1 MDSVNGNQT
10 TGASSQNEL
19 DFGFDYEPITP
30 KKSVPPSESL
40 LGKAKGFFSKKE
52 PPEPQFHVRKEPTF
66 GESEQ
71 YVQAK
76 PFPPSVTESAAAV
89 TVSIPSAEAGVSHPS
104 LSQAELSESRIKREE
119 IDENKDIPDTATTET
134 SASQSSSAETVVIAT
149 ASRLKT
155 PERWKILQILP
166 EKHRRLFITLLGFV
180 LLLIIFLALKPKSD
194 SVVSFEQQNSHE
206 IPIQFQPLDQSK
218 SAQADF
224 LNSEILPFDN
234 TIADSASMVELQS
247 AQNTPIIPLSETI
260 RQMNQATAMPKT
272 QSASTQTNSIS
283 QVNQAARMNQ
293 SSQANQVPQGSQ
305 SNLIK
310 PAPNQQQATR
320 STDSQTDTVDTVEKS
335 PSAVE
340 NKSKSVSVPTEK
352 KQPVA
357 VVKKAP
363 SKQAPIVEAK
373 VAKSAAAKTLTI
385 PQGVS
390 LMQVFR
396 NHNLNI
402 ADVNAMSKA
411 AGADGALSRFKSGD
425 KVQVM
430 MTKDGRVSELRL
442 SNGAKFIRQT
452 DGNYKYQK

>member
-1 MDSVNGNQT
+1 
-10 TGASSQNEL
+10 
-19 DFGFDYEPITP
+19 
-30 KKSVPPSESL
+30 
-40 LGKAKGFFSKKE
+40 
-52 PPEPQFHVRKEPTF
+52 
-66 GESEQ
+66 
-71 YVQAK
+71 
-76 PFPPSVTESAAAV
+76 
-89 TVSIPSAEAGVSHPS
+89 
-104 LSQAELSESRIKREE
+104 
-119 IDENKDIPDTATTET
+119 
-134 SASQSSSAETVVIAT
+134 
-149 ASRLKT
+149 
-155 PERWKILQILP
+155 
-166 EKHRRLFITLLGFV
+166 
-180 LLLIIFLALKPKSD
+180 
-194 SVVSFEQQNSHE
+194 
-206 IPIQFQPLDQSK
+206 
-218 SAQADF
+218 
-224 LNSEILPFDN
+224 
-234 TIADSASMVELQS
+234 
-247 AQNTPIIPLSETI
+247 
-260 RQMNQATAMPKT
+260 
-272 QSASTQTNSIS
+272 
-283 QVNQAARMNQ
+283 MNQ
-293 SSQANQVPQGSQ
+293 SSQANQVPHGSQ

-320 STDSQTDTVDTVEKS
+320 STDSQTDTVDTDEQS

-340 NKSKSVSVPTEK
+340 KTSKSVSVPTEK

-357 VVKKAP
+357 VAKKAP